1 MTQAL
6 TNEVLLV
13 FIVFCRLGTCLM
25 IMPGLSSLRVPVR
38 VRLLLALALSASLV
52 ALVPPDIRGIVAT
65 GDQTKL
71 VLLAATEVLTGAL
84 FGFMGRV
91 YYAALQFCAIAMAN
105 FAGLAQLSGTMV
117 NETDPMPELALLVMV
132 SATLLLFLMD
142 LHWEII
148 AALVASYKMLPMT
161 AVFDTGFALD
171 SLFTVF
177 NDAFMTALRVTSPF
191 VVYAVLIN
199 VAIGVANRLQPNIP
213 VFFVSMPLVILGGL
227 LLLYFTLPEMLLL
240 FENHFANW
248 LRNG

>member
-13 FIVFCRLGTCLM
+13 FIVFCRLGACLM
-25 IMPGLSSLRVPVR
+25 IMPGLASLRVPVQ
-38 VRLLLALALSASLV
+38 VRLFVALALSASV
-52 ALVPPDIRGIVAT
+52 APIVPVDIRGIVAE
-65 GDQTKL
+65 GDQMRFIQ
-71 VLLAATEVLTGAL
+71 LAVTEVLTGAL
-84 FGFMGRV
+84 FGFLGRL
-91 YYAALQFCAIAMAN
+91 YYAALQFAAIAMSN
-105 FAGLAQLSGTMV
+105 FAGLGQLSGAVV
-117 NETDPMPELALLVMV
+117 NDAEPMPELALLVVV
-132 SATLLLFLMD
+132 SATLLLFLMN

-148 AALVASYKMLPMT
+148 AALIASYKMLPIT
-161 AVFDTGFALD
+161 IVYDTGFALD
-171 SLFTVF
+171 SVLTTL

-199 VAIGVANRLQPNIP
+199 VAVGVANRLQPTIP

-240 FENHFANW
+240 FETHFANW